1 MNYAPLMLYIVI
13 TCITPGPNNIMCMYL
28 GAHCGLRGARKFM
41 TASIAMFFIK
51 MLL

>member
-28 GAHCGLRGARKFM
+28 GR
-41 TASIAMFFIK
+41 TVASGE
-51 MLL
+51 LGSS